1 MYRKSAAG
9 SNKRLMMFIG
19 VALAIIVGLLAIIII
34 TAQNNAEKTK
44 IYAIATLSPSMTPEP
59 VPTPG
64 PDTADP
70 SGSPDISPSPAPGD
84 EDTISIS
91 IKAVGDIAIQ
101 TDVLAGAYDSSTG
114 GYDFTRLFSKIADS
128 LKSDF
133 TIASFETV
141 TLDTATAAYSGRNQY
156 NSPFSVIDAMKEAGI
171 DAVTLANSHILDHG
185 MDGIRQT
192 TAKLD
197 EAGIAHFGA
206 YNSQEEAEANRLQLV
221 DVKGIKIA
229 VLAYTE
235 DVRGNLQSLTTAQ
248 QSFAVNISKRED
260 ILADIGRA
268 REKGAEVVIVALHW
282 GELFTNEPSSTM
294 RSLAEAMLTAG
305 ADVILGTHTQ
315 MVQRITNKTVDRND
329 GSQAR
334 GIVAYSLGNFVSEY
348 RDVRQDSGIVLNIN
362 IEKDVA
368 SGEVTV
374 NSPTFTPIWIDKI
387 SESGT
392 YIFEVVKMQDYY
404 DSAGTMSSASHTRLK
419 AAWSE
424 IMGTIDSDAAA
435 LAE

>member
-1 MYRKSAAG
+1 MYRKSTAG
-9 SNKRLMMFIG
+9 SNKRLLIFIG
-19 VALAIIVGLLAIIII
+19 VALAIIIGLLAIIII

-59 VPTPG
+59 ALTPDPGAQTPTDIPRVDLTPDPG
-64 PDTADP
+64 N
-70 SGSPDISPSPAPGD
+70 
-84 EDTISIS
+84 EDTISIN

-114 GYDFTRLFSKIADS
+114 GYDFTRLFSKITDS
-128 LKSDF
+128 LESDF

-156 NSPFSVIDAMKEAGI
+156 NTPFSVIDAMKDAGI

-197 EAGIAHFGA
+197 EAGITHFGA
-206 YNSQEEAEANRLQLV
+206 YNSQEEADANRLQLV

-248 QSFAVNISKRED
+248 QNFAVNIAKRD
-260 ILADIGRA
+260 GILADIGRA

-282 GELFTNEPSSTM
+282 GELFTSDPSSNM
-294 RSLAEAMLTAG
+294 RGLAEAMLTAG
-305 ADVILGTHTQ
+305 ADVIIGTHTQ

-348 RDVRQDSGIVLNIN
+348 RDARQDSSIILNIN

-374 NSPTFTPIWIDKI
+374 NSPTYTPTWIDKI
-387 SESGT
+387 SENGT

-404 DSAGTMSSASHTRLK
+404 DSAGTMSLESHTRLK

-424 IMGTIDSDAAA
+424 ITGIIDSDAAT